1 MELDSTLIIPQG
13 HLRAG
18 VDNIRGVVYDIDAT
32 GGVVYACFGSNT
44 FHADLMAEM
53 TGSREAAFHFREGK
67 AIVCSIADDESGMI
81 WAQAGAFIGNQEIR
95 PTPFELDAAKKL
107 LADFTL
113 KLALRYM
120 PDFFTGEGEL
130 VDVMPLVPTEKM

>member
-53 TGSREAAFHFREGK
+53 TGSTGAAFHFGGDK
-67 AIVCSIADDESGMI
+67 AIVRSIADESGMV

-113 KLALRYM
+113 NLALRYM
-120 PDFFTGEGEL
+120 PDFFTGEG
-130 VDVMPLVPTEKM
+130 